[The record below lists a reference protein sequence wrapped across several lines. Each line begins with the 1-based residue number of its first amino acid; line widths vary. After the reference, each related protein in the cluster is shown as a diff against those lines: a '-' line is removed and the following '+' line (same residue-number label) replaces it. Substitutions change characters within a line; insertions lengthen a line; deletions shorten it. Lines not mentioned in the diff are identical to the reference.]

1 VLRAPELDGGL
12 QVGSN
17 QSRVEG
23 QNPLPHPA
31 GHAAFDAARDTVG
44 LLRCERTLLGHVE
57 LLVNQ
62 HPQVL
67 LRAALTLLSVVTYNN
82 MLYVLL

>member
-1 VLRAPELDGGL
+1 MYGVYRIHLTCKNTEYIL
-12 QVGSN
+12 Q
-17 QSRVEG
+17 
-23 QNPLPHPA
+23 PA
-31 GHAAFDAARDTVG
+31 GHSAFDAAQDTVG
-44 LLRCERTLLGHVE
+44 FLGCERTLLGHVE